1 MHGKTHTCAII
12 LAAGSGSRM
21 NADVT
26 KQRML
31 VGGMSVMRRTV
42 TAFVECEDIDS
53 ITVVV
58 KADEVGFA
66 REELLEFNKRIN
78 IVVGGKNRAES
89 ARLAVESLDEHV
101 THIAI
106 HDCARCLITPQMISR
121 VVKEAVRC
129 GAASAVCKVYDTIKL
144 LDDSGAICSTVD
156 RSRLVRAMTP
166 QAFDIVLYREAM
178 SRCEADDG
186 ITDDNMLLERM
197 GSTVSPIDVG
207 SGNIKIT
214 TMQDIRYAE
223 FLLMEDGIYV

>member
-1 MHGKTHTCAII
+1 MHNKSHTCAII

-42 TAFVECEDIDS
+42 TAFAACEDIDS

-58 KADEVGFA
+58 RADEIGFA
-66 REELLEFNKRIN
+66 REELTGFNKPIN
-78 IVVGGKNRAES
+78 IIVGGKNRAES
-89 ARLAVESLDEHV
+89 ARLAVMSLDERV

-106 HDCARCLITPQMISR
+106 HDCARCLITPQMISL
-121 VVKEAVRC
+121 VVKEALRC
-129 GAASAVCKVYDTIKL
+129 GAASAVSKVYDTIKL
-144 LDDSGAICSTVD
+144 LDEGGAICSTVD

-166 QAFDIVLYREAM
+166 QAFDLKLYREAM
-178 SRCEADDG
+178 SRCDASDE

-197 GSTVSPIDVG
+197 DVTVSPIDVG
-207 SGNIKIT
+207 SSNIKIT

-223 FLLMEDGIYV
+223 FLLKEESVDV